1 GIKDRT
7 DAQSHQIIG
16 IRQRVSF
23 IEIVDAPGQA
33 AKSVPPCAEACYVQI
48 ANRQHGRRLVQLR
61 ANFRKQLCPPVKCA
75 AEKLN
80 RTLRH
85 QLVLVREL
93 ILHHRN
99 VAADPCLEIFR
110 RRQNIHKSLP
120 PCPDTQIDSECSCC

>member
-1 GIKDRT
+1 MFLFQDKGLSALIEARTVSLQNDLGNISQADLDFSFRGIKDRT

-48 ANRQHGRRLVQLR
+48 ANRQHGRPFVQLR
-61 ANFRKQLCPPVKCA
+61 ANFRKQLRPPVKCA

-80 RTLRH
+80 RTFRH
-85 QLVLVREL
+85 
-93 ILHHRN
+93 
-99 VAADPCLEIFR
+99 
-110 RRQNIHKSLP
+110 
-120 PCPDTQIDSECSCC
+120 